1 MKHLHWLLP
10 NSLLADSL
18 TIMKPQGARGNE
30 GLALWFGSTDGS
42 YAKIT
47 HVVELAGPGFR
58 TAPQQMYVSLRA
70 MSTLTNLA
78 ERLGVILI
86 GQIHSHPGRYLDLS
100 NVDKERGIRSP
111 DYLSVVC
118 PFYAQRKL
126 SGIEECGVHVFEDR
140 QFRRMSPG
148 EISQRL
154 IMQDTNVV
162 KIKCEVPT

>member
-10 NSLLADSL
+10 KALLADSL
-18 TIMKPQGARGNE
+18 TIMKPHGAVGNE
-30 GLALWFGSTDGS
+30 GIALWFGSADS
-42 YAKIT
+42 SCAKIT
-47 HVVELAGPGFR
+47 HLVELAGPGFK
-58 TAPQQMYVSLRA
+58 TAPQQMHLSLRA

-78 ERLGVILI
+78 EQLGVILI

-100 NVDKERGIRSP
+100 NVDKEHGIRSP

-140 QFRRMSPG
+140 NYRRMSQD
-148 EISQRL
+148 EISLRL
-154 IMQDTNVV
+154 IMQDTNVI